1 VPQLQS
7 SPGVYLDE
15 FERHSGYK
23 YPVAEVVFQGLGHGE
38 KSGFAVAGY
47 LITLSLL
54 P

>member
-1 VPQLQS
+1 MPQLQS
-7 SPGVYLDE
+7 SPGVYLVE
-15 FERHSGYK
+15 FERPGYK
-23 YPVAEVVFQGLGHGE
+23 YPVAEVVFQGLSHGE